1 MNSELTFQISAAA
14 FQHESN
20 WNPNRFFYTATTS
33 TGDDVVVKF
42 TRRYCPELHSF
53 CADRDHAPRLL
64 GYGTVPGGWK
74 VVVMELIKIEND
86 IKTRS
91 NNVTKYWTQWNDDL
105 TKLVKDFHDKGWVHG
120 DLRAANVIV
129 PAEKPDKIMLL
140 DFDWGGECGKV
151 SYPTW
156 RLNEV
161 LIDKTVKNRRI
172 TKDHDVRVLT
182 ATLKKLSGRQTA
194 GAETQPPLR
203 CTGSVTTRSDSD
215 SSHSNSDSSHSDSR
229 PMTGL

>member
-74 VVVMELIKIEND
+74 VVVTELIKAEND
-86 IKTRS
+86 TKTRS
-91 NNVTKYWTQWNDDL
+91 NNVTKYCTQ
-105 TKLVKDFHDKGWVHG
+105 DFHDKGWVHG

-129 PAEKPDKIMLL
+129 PAEKPDKVMLL

-156 RLNEV
+156 RLNDV
-161 LIDKTVKNRRI
+161 LVDKTVKNLRI
-172 TKDHDVRVLT
+172 TKDNDVRVLN
-182 ATLKKLSGRQTA
+182 ATLKTLSERQT
-194 GAETQPPLR
+194 
-203 CTGSVTTRSDSD
+203 S
-215 SSHSNSDSSHSDSR
+215 
-229 PMTGL
+229 